1 MAERGGRGRLGD
13 LETWRLGD
21 WETGRE
27 REREREGER
36 GRVGERGREREREGE
51 GGREREREG
60 ERGREREREGERG
73 KGRGGGRRRGRE
85 RGRARRVSG
94 SGAQMLACARI
105 ILSCKVLLAGS
116 RTLAAKC
123 VALLLRWAPSVRV
136 LGLHA
141 HKAQSGGQV
150 ASIGL
155 CLHGP
160 RPKFSLC

>member
-1 MAERGGRGRLGD
+1 M
-13 LETWRLGD
+13 T
-21 WETGRE
+21 
-27 REREREGER
+27 
-36 GRVGERGREREREGE
+36 
-51 GGREREREG
+51 
-60 ERGREREREGERG
+60 
-73 KGRGGGRRRGRE
+73 
-85 RGRARRVSG
+85 G